1 MTWDSVHGFTGLLGF
16 APNLLILVLL
26 EIRYFLAVLPITH
39 LRSPVCLEMMSFASW
54 AWSSFLRPGVVRNSC
69 VHIPLT
75 RTSFCPRCPYSSI
88 VTASLPSF
96 SGSAASHGG
105 SAKLSNRDKSAGAC
119 RKLPSA
125 SVSRI
130 CLRTLD
136 VENLRGPGRI
146 AVGVLFVCRRRAES
160 SPCDNEASVHL
171 RFLCFPEHA

>member
-1 MTWDSVHGFTGLLGF
+1 MTWDSVHGFTGLLVF
-16 APNLLILVLL
+16 ALNLLILVLL

-69 VHIPLT
+69 VHT
-75 RTSFCPRCPYSSI
+75 YRQAYFCPRCPYSSI

-96 SGSAASHGG
+96 SGSAASHGA
-105 SAKLSNRDKSAGAC
+105 SAKHSNRDKCAGAC

-125 SVSRI
+125 SVRRF
-130 CLRTLD
+130 CFRTLA
-136 VENLRGPGRI
+136 VESLRGTGRI
-146 AVGVLFVCRRRAES
+146 VVGVLFVWRRRAES
-160 SPCDNEASVHL
+160 SPCDNEAIVHL